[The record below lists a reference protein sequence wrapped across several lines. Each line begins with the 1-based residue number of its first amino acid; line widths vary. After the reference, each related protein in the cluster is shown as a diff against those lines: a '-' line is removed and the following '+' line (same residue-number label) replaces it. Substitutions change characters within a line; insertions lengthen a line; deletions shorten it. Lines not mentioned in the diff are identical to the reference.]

1 MHFYD
6 GAHGPLCISKE
17 TALATV
23 PTLSLGVSLAVG
35 PRSIFQVSRQAPG
48 SMLTTDNSYLPISKQ
63 PLGVFE
69 GLPPRRCTMR
79 AAPSSIYLIIL
90 ATISVGVV
98 RTDAHQAKT
107 GWTYPLACCKAHEAG
122 GDCAAIPAPDILRG
136 ARGFSVFLHAGDHHM
151 ARRPH
156 VFFIP
161 YGDEI
166 PSGDGQY
173 HICLHPT
180 EDDVNCFFAPPDSS

>member
-1 MHFYD
+1 
-6 GAHGPLCISKE
+6 
-17 TALATV
+17 
-23 PTLSLGVSLAVG
+23 
-35 PRSIFQVSRQAPG
+35 
-48 SMLTTDNSYLPISKQ
+48 
-63 PLGVFE
+63 
-69 GLPPRRCTMR
+69 MR
-79 AAPSSIYLIIL
+79 AAPSSVYLIIL
-90 ATISVGVV
+90 ATIAVGVV